1 MWKDTIWSFYT
12 LQIGEV
18 LLKRA
23 VYEIEHGMRAEEDF
37 PKDKNLEQK
46 CSGKGG
52 IMIELGSKA
61 LFFINLIIQAV
72 AKCGGREGLRR
83 QRLLDFLLDYLRA
96 EQERSHGACYDKTLS
111 SRRVKCEALRH
122 HHPTRN
128 RVVTYIKWL

>member
-1 MWKDTIWSFYT
+1 MKLGIPILLYFHYVWKDTIWSFYT

-72 AKCGGREGLRR
+72 AKCGGREGGTSPTASARLFIRLPKSRTRAFTRSMLR
-83 QRLLDFLLDYLRA
+83 QNSL
-96 EQERSHGACYDKTLS
+96 EPSGE
-111 SRRVKCEALRH
+111 V
-122 HHPTRN
+122 
-128 RVVTYIKWL
+128 